1 MTAPEQDSL
10 LEDVA
15 PEPVV
20 APAGAEAT
28 APDVSAGESV
38 EGAQNNPVQEEMP
51 FALVYGQ
58 AFTKLPQDL
67 YIPPDALEVILEAF
81 EGPLDLLLY
90 LIKRQNLDILDIPVA
105 QITVQ
110 YMEYVELMKNLNLEL
125 AAEYLVMAALLGE
138 IKSRM
143 LLPRQ
148 AGEEEDELDP
158 RAELIRRLQEY
169 ERFKKAAEDIEV
181 MPRVGREIH
190 LGAAEPPVYERP
202 KLHPDVDLREVLLA
216 LQDVLHR
223 ADMFESHQV
232 TREKLSTRERMTQ
245 VLERLGNERFVPFVS
260 LFTYE
265 EGRLG
270 VVVTF
275 LAILELVKESLIELV
290 QGEAFGPIHVRARAA
305 AHEGSDELREAADDD
320 TEDAYEMRSPAPDAF
335 SHEHAG
341 VEMSAETLLE
351 DAAGPF
357 DPAVLRYVEP
367 AAPEAVSAAA
377 DQQPESAV
385 ASRDSSAATASAPF
399 HPDAVTADNIAT
411 AETEESDDVTR

>member
-1 MTAPEQDSL
+1 MAMQDQETL
-10 LEDVA
+10 LDEPAGSAAAGGDAVADVA
-15 PEPVV
+15 S
-20 APAGAEAT
+20 EAT
-28 APDVSAGESV
+28 GEGNPA
-38 EGAQNNPVQEEMP
+38 EHNPVQEEMP

-105 QITVQ
+105 QITAQ
-110 YMEYVELMKNLNLEL
+110 YMEYVDLMKSLNLEL

-148 AGEEEDELDP
+148 PGEEEEELDP

-190 LGAAEPPVYERP
+190 LGVADPPEYERP
-202 KLHPDVDLREVLLA
+202 KMHPDVDLREVLLA

-245 VLERLGNERFVPFVS
+245 VLERLAHDRFVPFVA
-260 LFTYE
+260 LFHYE

-275 LAILELVKESLIELV
+275 LAVLELVKESLVELV
-290 QGEAFGPIHVRARAA
+290 QSEAFGPIHVRARAA
-305 AHEGSDELREAADDD
+305 AHEGQDSVDFEADAGDVADVYEQRRAAADLPVSEVEVSLVDDELE
-320 TEDAYEMRSPAPDAF
+320 S
-335 SHEHAG
+335 
-341 VEMSAETLLE
+341 
-351 DAAGPF
+351 F
-357 DPAVLRYVEP
+357 DPAVLNPGAGHDDDPFADLDDPFADETLFN
-367 AAPEAVSAAA
+367 ADTEANGATLT
-377 DQQPESAV
+377 V
-385 ASRDSSAATASAPF
+385 ASE
-399 HPDAVTADNIAT
+399 
-411 AETEESDDVTR
+411 AEDDVTR